1 MTVPYEFMMT
11 THLFLHT
18 NNYQPHELKAA
29 VAEKSEWIER
39 VQQQFDEVLQSPS
52 VTVEWYAEHANEL
65 FDDEE
70 TLYRYLN
77 EVYDYVF
84 RDGPWPE
91 TES

>member
-18 NNYQPHELKAA
+18 NNYRPHELKAA
-29 VAEKSEWIER
+29 VAEKSEWIDR
-39 VQQQFDEVLQSPS
+39 VQRQFDEVLQTHS
-52 VTVEWYAEHANEL
+52 VTVDWYAEHANEL

-77 EVYDYVF
+77 EVYDYAF
-84 RDGPWPE
+84 RDGPWPV

>member
-1 MTVPYEFMMT
+1 MKVPYEFMMT

-18 NNYQPHELKAA
+18 DNYNPDVLKNA
-29 VAEKSEWIER
+29 VPERSEWIER
-39 VQQQFDEVLQSPS
+39 VQRQFEEVLLTRP
-52 VTVEWYAEHANEL
+52 VTVDWYAEHANDG

-70 TLYRYLN
+70 TLYRYLQ

>member
-11 THLFLHT
+11 AHLFLHT
-18 NNYQPHELKAA
+18 DNYPPPELKAA

-39 VQQQFDEVLQSPS
+39 VQRQFDEVLRTRS
-52 VTVEWYAEHANEL
+52 VTVDWYADHANEL

-70 TLYRYLN
+70 TLHRYLN
-77 EVYDYVF
+77 EVYEYVF
-84 RDGPWPE
+84 SDGPWPV

>member
-11 THLFLHT
+11 AHLFLHAD
-18 NNYQPHELKAA
+18 NYQPHELKAA

-39 VQQQFDEVLQSPS
+39 VQRQFDEVLRTRS
-52 VTVEWYAEHANEL
+52 VTVDWYADHANEL

>member
-18 NNYQPHELKAA
+18 DNYNPAELRKA
-29 VAEKSEWIER
+29 VAERSEWIDR
-39 VQQQFDEVLQSPS
+39 VQRQFDEVLQTRV
-52 VTVEWYAEHANEL
+52 VTVDWYADHANEL
-65 FDDEE
+65 FDDEDI
-70 TLYRYLN
+70 LYRYLH

>member
-18 NNYQPHELKAA
+18 NNYRPDELRAA
-29 VAEKSEWIER
+29 VPKRSEWIER
-39 VQQQFDEVLQSPS
+39 VQRQFDEVLHTRS
-52 VTVEWYAEHANEL
+52 VTVDWYAEHANEL

-70 TLYRYLN
+70 TLYRYLK

-84 RDGPWPE
+84 SNGPRPV
-91 TES
+91 TEG

>member
-11 THLFLHT
+11 AHLFLHAD
-18 NNYQPHELKAA
+18 NYQPHELKAA
-29 VAEKSEWIER
+29 VAEKSEWIEC
-39 VQQQFDEVLQSPS
+39 VQRQFDEVLRTHS
-52 VTVEWYAEHANEL
+52 VTADWYADHANEL

>member
-18 NNYQPHELKAA
+18 NNYQPDVLKAA
-29 VAEKSEWIER
+29 FPKRSEWIDR
-39 VQQQFDEVLQSPS
+39 VQRQFDEVLQMRP
-52 VTVEWYAEHANEL
+52 VTVDWYAEHANEL

-84 RDGPWPE
+84 RNGPWPV